1 MRYLTDPGPWL
12 QYRKKPG
19 NEKLSLH
26 EATQKYK
33 HEQMFYDLQNQ
44 APMHAAHA
52 GKTKPAFGPGESG
65 RINLRNA
72 ASLWESDRQTALAHY
87 GDINTWDV
95 SRVTSMAEVFLGLTN
110 FNSVIDNWNTSNVT
124 NMTAMFYGAQAFNG
138 DLSTWNVEKVTSMT
152 EMFNDAGIS
161 PIFISTWSPF
171 SLTVATG
178 FMTLTDTAQ
187 NTTDYDRL
195 LELWG
200 AKALAGNI
208 PSNIGSVDFGAVL
221 FTKATSAGATGRQ
234 NLVDIGFTPVDGG
247 PTA

>member
-1 MRYLTDPGPWL
+1 MRYIPDPGNWG
-12 QYRKKPG
+12 QFKNKPE
-19 NEKLSLH
+19 NQKLSLQ
-26 EATQKYK
+26 EVTQKFK
-33 HEQMFYDLQNQ
+33 HEQMFYNLQNQ
-44 APMHAAHA
+44 QAAHA
-52 GKTKPAFGPGESG
+52 AATGKSTRRRFQSKAELRTATSLWV
-65 RINLRNA
+65 NNRNA
-72 ASLWESDRQTALAHY
+72 ALGHY
-87 GDINTWDV
+87 GPIDTWDV
-95 SRVTSMAEVFLGLTN
+95 SGVTDMEGIFLGFAT
-110 FNSVIDNWNTSNVT
+110 FNDFIGDWDVSNVT

-161 PIFISTWSPF
+161 PIFVSTWSPF

-178 FMTLTDTAQ
+178 FMTLADTVQ
-187 NTTDYDRL
+187 NTADYDQL

-208 PSNIGSVDFGAVL
+208 PSNIGSVDFGDVL
-221 FTKATSAGATGRQ
+221 FTKATSAGATGHQ

>member
-1 MRYLTDPGPWL
+1 MRYLTNPGPWL
-12 QYRKKPG
+12 QYRSKPG

-33 HEQMFYDLQNQ
+33 HESMFYDLQNQ

-65 RINLRNA
+65 RIILRNA
-72 ASLWESDRQTALAHY
+72 VSLWESDRQTALAHY

-110 FNSVIDNWNTSNVT
+110 FNSIIDEWNVSNVT

-138 DLSTWNVEKVTSMT
+138 DLSAWNVEKVTSMT
-152 EMFNDAGIS
+152 EMFNDAGIR
-161 PIFISTWSPF
+161 PIYISTWSPF

-208 PSNIGSVDFGAVL
+208 PSSIGSVDFGAVL